1 MGTLQTGQEI
11 LTDATKALTYATI
24 ALTGVMGAKA
34 LMDLGRTIKNSSFGK
49 TLSKTKTTTAGSLD
63 KRTGL
68 GKRLKGTKVGNVLDK
83 SNKAVTKAV
92 TAVSSK
98 TGSIGKTVLGTT
110 GKGVAKR
117 IPGVSAVMGGAD
129 IVSGIQSGDKGDI
142 GSGAGMII
150 GGALGSFLGPMGTI
164 VGSMAGQY
172 IGEKVGD
179 YFEDS
184 ETLEQKKAEE
194 AKVQTQI
201 LEESKDLNA
210 EQDAELKAAME
221 EYTKGNAEQVQA
233 FISKYD
239 SINPFSES
247 NEVAELLK
255 VLITKT
261 EGVETATN
269 NLTKD

>member
-1 MGTLQTGQEI
+1 MVI
-11 LTDATKALTYATI
+11 
-24 ALTGVMGAKA
+24 
-34 LMDLGRTIKNSSFGK
+34 F
-49 TLSKTKTTTAGSLD
+49 
-63 KRTGL
+63 
-68 GKRLKGTKVGNVLDK
+68 
-83 SNKAVTKAV
+83 
-92 TAVSSK
+92 
-98 TGSIGKTVLGTT
+98 
-110 GKGVAKR
+110 
-117 IPGVSAVMGGAD
+117 
-129 IVSGIQSGDKGDI
+129 
-142 GSGAGMII
+142 II
-150 GGALGSFLGPMGTI
+150 TM
-164 VGSMAGQY
+164 
-172 IGEKVGD
+172 E
-179 YFEDS
+179 
-184 ETLEQKKAEE
+184 
-194 AKVQTQI
+194 TQI